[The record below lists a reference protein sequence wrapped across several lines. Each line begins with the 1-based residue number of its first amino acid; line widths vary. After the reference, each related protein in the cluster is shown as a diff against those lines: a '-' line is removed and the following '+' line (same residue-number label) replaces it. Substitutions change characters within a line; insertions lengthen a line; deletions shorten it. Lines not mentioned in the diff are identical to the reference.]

1 MGAECAVDQE
11 CWEIQVEDR
20 QTSQLPATVVRLI
33 I

>member
-1 MGAECAVDQE
+1 MGAVCAVDQE
-11 CWEIQVEDR
+11 YWEIQVSDR